1 MVPDFLSEI
10 FKAAGL
16 DMPVRNFLVDYRDG
30 TGEFYHKPLQVIC
43 IRDYSD
49 SEIINNIMQDVEMQ
63 NMTIDGI
70 TEIRGE
76 HSLAELSAM
85 SQDVKAAFEAGFRY
99 LYLRDKKSH

>member
-1 MVPDFLSEI
+1 MGPDFLSEV

-16 DMPVRNFLVDYRDG
+16 DMPVRNFLVDFNDSK
-30 TGEFYHKPLQVIC
+30 GESYHKPLQIIC

-63 NMTIDGI
+63 GMTIDGI

-76 HSLAELSAM
+76 HSLAELSTM
-85 SQDVKAAFEAGFRY
+85 SQDVEAAFAAGFRY
-99 LYLRDKKSH
+99 LYLRNKKSH